1 MSDNERILA
10 NARAN
15 MELEGFII
23 TKEDEEMGLEC
34 LEGKKSFEEMVIEL
48 KKLYTQGRK
57 S

>member
-34 LEGKKSFEEMVIEL
+34 LEGKK
-48 KKLYTQGRK
+48 LYTQGRK